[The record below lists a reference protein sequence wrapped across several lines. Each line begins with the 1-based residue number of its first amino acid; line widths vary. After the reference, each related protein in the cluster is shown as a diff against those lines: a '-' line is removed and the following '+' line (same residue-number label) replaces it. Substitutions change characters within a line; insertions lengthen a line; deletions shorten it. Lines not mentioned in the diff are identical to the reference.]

1 MSHNTENPNLLRVAL
16 IGHSFITRLRSY
28 VRQNPTLTNFN
39 LKEDQFSFIFCARG
53 GLRISQLVQ
62 SSDFLSFD
70 IRPDLCFLQIGEND
84 ILSGD
89 EQSIARNIL
98 SLSARRYGDFSC
110 DNRSAFSSPAM
121 GIIIGFQ
128 QQNCTRQQSSEGRI
142 GCLTR
147 SPFLA
152 PQGFLELN
160 EFPVSRWCTSSK
172 SRRCFG
178 FIFNAQILAEHSI
191 SSATHWCKFQASII

>member
-1 MSHNTENPNLLRVAL
+1 MFRCLPKCAIRSLPVWKMSHNTENPNLLRVAL

-98 SLSARRYGDFSC
+98 SLASYLHEG
-110 DNRSAFSSPAM
+110 M
-121 GIIIGFQ
+121 GISHVIIGQLFH
-128 QQNCTRQQSSEGRI
+128 RQPWASSSDFNSRIVRVNNLIKEG
-142 GCLTR
+142 
-147 SPFLA
+147 
-152 PQGFLELN
+152 
-160 EFPVSRWCTSSK
+160 
-172 SRRCFG
+172 
-178 FIFNAQILAEHSI
+178 
-191 SSATHWCKFQASII
+191 